1 MMVGVGGGGLGVG
14 PLGRPDALTPALS
27 HRGCCAQ
34 PPSFRRKPE
43 SRGAGQGE
51 GARDLTVNPSY
62 VRLCTAPTERE
73 RGRLFCSSRHDH
85 GSRAHSIRHFNDYG
99 ADAQASLMP
108 FWTRTANSASCVRTN
123 SSG

>member
-1 MMVGVGGGGLGVG
+1 MMCVVGGGTPVMVGVGGGGLGVG
-14 PLGRPDALTPALS
+14 PLGRPDALTLALS

-62 VRLCTAPTERE
+62 VRLCTAPGAGE
-73 RGRLFCSSRHDH
+73 GIVVVGDG
-85 GSRAHSIRHFNDYG
+85 GSAIAVLLD
-99 ADAQASLMP
+99 
-108 FWTRTANSASCVRTN
+108 V
-123 SSG
+123 

>member
-14 PLGRPDALTPALS
+14 PLGRPDALTLALS

-51 GARDLTVNPSY
+51 GARDLAVNPSY

-85 GSRAHSIRHFNDYG
+85 GSRAHSNRHTPHETRPIQPCNVLSQFRLRKFNLRD
-99 ADAQASLMP
+99 
-108 FWTRTANSASCVRTN
+108 
-123 SSG
+123 